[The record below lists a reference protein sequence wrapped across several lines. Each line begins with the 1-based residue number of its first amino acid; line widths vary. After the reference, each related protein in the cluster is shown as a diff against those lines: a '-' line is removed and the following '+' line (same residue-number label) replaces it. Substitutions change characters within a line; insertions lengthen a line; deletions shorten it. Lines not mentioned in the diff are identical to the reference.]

1 MRVTLYRDVKPVE
14 NADPEREGAAAEVS
28 SIRAGE
34 LSCVVAIEDKLI
46 GFLTSSV
53 EPSSLVIQ
61 SFSGIAT

>member
-34 LSCVVAIEDKLI
+34 LSCVVV
-46 GFLTSSV
+46 GV
-53 EPSSLVIQ
+53 ECVVGLARVSALGV
-61 SFSGIAT
+61 ARYARRRRV